1 MANLTVW
8 MAVQHDDAD
17 CYNLIGRTRK
27 AVLEQLDA
35 RPDSNRYDAPRK
47 VVIQYKDAFDL
58 FDWLTSEAG
67 GRHTSL

>member
-8 MAVQHDDAD
+8 IAVQHDDAD
-17 CYNLIGRTRK
+17 CYNVIGRTRK
-27 AVLEQLDA
+27 AVLAELCA
-35 RPDSNRYDAPRK
+35 RPDSKRFDEPKK

-58 FDWLTSEAG
+58 FSWLTSEGG